1 MSDNSSAARRV
12 VGTVGSLT
20 AAAAALV
27 LGLCP
32 PGAAAELPYDGGGAP
47 APVRAR
53 HACAGN
59 DWPWSC
65 LAECESSGD
74 WHINTGNTFYGGLQF
89 WQPTWE
95 AFGGLAFARRAD
107 LATRKEQIQVA
118 KKVQAAQGWGAWPVC
133 ARRYGLISEDRTYV
147 VRRGDTLGTIARS
160 LRVKGG
166 WRALY
171 KANRKV
177 LGADPHRLKAG
188 LTLRIPGPPEPPET
202 VPARQPTGPAP
213 VPPSR
218 NENGVVPPVVKP
230 VDVVP
235 PVAKAVDV
243 VPPVVKSDGVV
254 PPVAK
259 TVDVVSPVV
268 KSDGAVPV
276 KPDGVVPPVAKTVDV
291 VPPVVR
297 SDGAVPPVA
306 KTVDVVPPVVKPDG
320 AVPPVAK
327 ADGVAP
333 PLAKTV
339 DVVPPVAK
347 TDDLAPPLAKTG
359 DVVSPGVPVGGP
371 PPQGGRSGGVV
382 PPGLPAGGAV
392 PAAVTAAGSASQE
405 VPASGAAPSGAP
417 AGGPPPQGGARPVG
431 PSSQGTQTVNSVVK
445 TAESQE

>member
-32 PGAAAELPYDGGGAP
+32 PGAAAELPHDGGGAP

-107 LATRKEQIQVA
+107 LATRKEQIHVA

-160 LRVKGG
+160 LHVKGG

-171 KANRKV
+171 KANRKA

-188 LTLRIPGPPEPPET
+188 LTLRIPGTPEPPET
-202 VPARQPTGPAP
+202 VPARQPTDPAP
-213 VPPSR
+213 VTPSR
-218 NENGVVPPVVKP
+218 NENGVVPPVAKAVDEVPP
-230 VDVVP
+230 VAKTDGVVPPVAKAVDVVPPAAKTADVVPPAAKTADVVPPAAKTADVVP

-243 VPPVVKSDGVV
+243 VPPVT
-254 PPVAK
+254 K
-259 TVDVVSPVV
+259 TVDAAPPGLPTG
-268 KSDGAVPV
+268 GAPSQGDR
-276 KPDGVVPPVAKTVDV
+276 PG
-291 VPPVVR
+291 
-297 SDGAVPPVA
+297 
-306 KTVDVVPPVVKPDG
+306 
-320 AVPPVAK
+320 
-327 ADGVAP
+327 GVAP
-333 PLAKTV
+333 PAIPT
-339 DVVPPVAK
+339 
-347 TDDLAPPLAKTG
+347 
-359 DVVSPGVPVGGP
+359 
-371 PPQGGRSGGVV
+371 
-382 PPGLPAGGAV
+382 GGAV
-392 PAAVTAAGSASQE
+392 APETPTAGSASQQAS
-405 VPASGAAPSGAP
+405 ASGAVPSGAP
-417 AGGPPPQGGARPVG
+417 ASGPPPRGGVRAGG
-431 PSSQGTQTVNSVVK
+431 PSSQGTQTVKSVVK
-445 TAESQE
+445 TPESQE

>member
-147 VRRGDTLGTIARS
+147 VRPGDTLGTIARS

-177 LGADPHRLKAG
+177 LGTDPHRLKAG

-213 VPPSR
+213 VTPNR
-218 NENGVVPPVVKP
+218 NENGG
-230 VDVVP
+230 VP

-243 VPPVVKSDGVV
+243 VPPVAE
-254 PPVAK
+254 PA
-259 TVDVVSPVV
+259 
-268 KSDGAVPV
+268 
-276 KPDGVVPPVAKTVDV
+276 
-291 VPPVVR
+291 
-297 SDGAVPPVA
+297 
-306 KTVDVVPPVVKPDG
+306 
-320 AVPPVAK
+320 
-327 ADGVAP
+327 
-333 PLAKTV
+333 

-347 TDDLAPPLAKTG
+347 PDDAVPPVAKPDDLVPPLTKTG
-359 DVVSPGVPVGGP
+359 DTVSSGNPVGAP
-371 PPQGGRSGGVV
+371 PPQGD
-382 PPGLPAGGAV
+382 
-392 PAAVTAAGSASQE
+392 
-405 VPASGAAPSGAP
+405 
-417 AGGPPPQGGARPVG
+417 ARPTG